1 MGGRR
6 SKERVEGLGLGL
18 WPEALLLESGH
29 GWRRRRRKS
38 HQSAARP
45 GHTSRLSH
53 TLCSAEIRQSRLPG
67 VPFGSVF
74 ELPGE
79 LTAVIIRNQ

>member
-1 MGGRR
+1 MG

-18 WPEALLLESGH
+18 RPEALLLESGC

-53 TLCSAEIRQSRLPG
+53 TLCSAEIGQSHLLG
-67 VPFGSVF
+67 VPFGS
-74 ELPGE
+74 LSSLGS
-79 LTAVIIRNQ
+79 